1 MSALASGV
9 VWWVL
14 VVVRQTAFLAL
25 LGLYG

>member
-14 VVVRQTAFLAL
+14 VVVRQTACLAML
-25 LGLYG
+25 EVYG